1 MEISNYRHKIE
12 EEVKFHEVDMM
23 GICNN
28 AVFLNYFEDGRV
40 KYIQNLK
47 QAYKLQTIMEGASFF
62 ITARNEIDYIEPA
75 LFDEKLNIYT
85 RIDFIKNSSFGFKHI
100 VENAATKIILAT
112 GVGIFVHI
120 NIKTKKS
127 VPLPQEFYDAVADF
141 EKKVNIVRY
150 E

>member
-1 MEISNYRHKIE
+1 MEISNYSHKIE

-28 AVFLNYFEDGRV
+28 AVYLNYFEDGRV

-47 QAYKLQTIMEGASFF
+47 QTYKLKEIMEGGMFF

-75 LFDEKLNIYT
+75 LFDEKLNVYT
-85 RIDFIKNSSFGFKHI
+85 RINYIKNSSFGFKHI
-100 VENAATKIILAT
+100 VENAATKKILAT
-112 GVGIFVHI
+112 GVGVFVHI
-120 NIKTKKS
+120 NLKTKKS
-127 VPLPQEFYDAVADF
+127 VPLPQEFYDAVSDF
-141 EKKVNIVRY
+141 EKEVNIVRN

>member
-1 MEISNYRHKIE
+1 MEVSNYKHKIE

-28 AVFLNYFEDGRV
+28 AVYLNYFEDGRV
-40 KYIQNLK
+40 KYLQNLK
-47 QAYKLQTIMEGASFF
+47 HKYKLQTIMEGASFF

-85 RIDFIKNSSFGFKHI
+85 RINYIKNSSFGFRHI
-100 VENAATKIILAT
+100 VENEKSKKIIA
-112 GVGIFVHI
+112 VGIGVFVHI
-120 NIKTKKS
+120 NLKTKKS
-127 VPLPQEFYDAVADF
+127 VPLPQEFYDAVLDF
-141 EKKVNIVRY
+141 EKQVDVVSK

>member
-1 MEISNYRHKIE
+1 METSNYKHKIE

-28 AVFLNYFEDGRV
+28 AVYLNYFEDGRV

-47 QAYKLQTIMEGASFF
+47 RTYKLQTIMEGGSFF

-85 RIDFIKNSSFGFKHI
+85 RIDFMKMIKQ
-100 VENAATKIILAT
+100 
-112 GVGIFVHI
+112 
-120 NIKTKKS
+120 KKYS
-127 VPLPQEFYDAVADF
+127 QQE
-141 EKKVNIVRY
+141 
-150 E
+150 

>member
-1 MEISNYRHKIE
+1 METSNYKHKIE

-28 AVFLNYFEDGRV
+28 AVYLNYFEDGRV

-47 QAYKLQTIMEGASFF
+47 RTYKLQTIMEGGSFF

-85 RIDFIKNSSFGFKHI
+85 RIDFIKNSSFGFRHI
-100 VENAATKIILAT
+100 VENDKTKKILAT

-120 NIKTKKS
+120 NLKTKKS
-127 VPLPQEFYDAVADF
+127 VPLPEEFYTAVSSF
-141 EKKVNIVRY
+141 EKQVNIVRDK
-150 E
+150 